1 MLEKTSRT
9 VRPEDPANRRR
20 TTLEDHMHPPV
31 PPSPSV
37 DRTVVSADGTVLAVT
52 ETGDGPSLLLV
63 GGAFDHRGTP
73 YLDRLVAALAD
84 RYRVVTY
91 DRRGRG
97 ASGDTGPWAI
107 EREVEDLLAV
117 VESVPG
123 PVAAFGACVG
133 AGVLLHGLA
142 AGVPITRAVLF
153 EPPFRASVEHHVD
166 DVVFADLLDE
176 HVAVGRRSQTV
187 RAFLAHVLGVPMG
200 QVALLRLRP
209 AVWSALLGD
218 AHVLPRDVRVLNGLV
233 IPERVAAAVGVPV
246 LVASGDSGPDFMGQA
261 ARVLADAIPG
271 ATHVQLAGQWHRP
284 EPAVVRRTVD
294 RFVGAAQP
302 TTTEP

>member
-1 MLEKTSRT
+1 MHSHAPPHPALDRT
-9 VRPEDPANRRR
+9 VR
-20 TTLEDHMHPPV
+20 
-31 PPSPSV
+31 
-37 DRTVVSADGTVLAVT
+37 SADGTELAVT
-52 ETGDGPSLLLV
+52 ETGSGPTLLVV

-73 YLDRLVAALAD
+73 YLGRIVAALAD

-97 ASGDTGPWAI
+97 ASGDTEPWTI
-107 EREVEDLLAV
+107 EREVDDLRAV
-117 VESVPG
+117 VGSVPG
-123 PVAAFGACVG
+123 PVVAYGNCVG
-133 AGVLLHGLA
+133 AAVLLRGLA
-142 AGVPITRAVLF
+142 AGVPISRAVLF

-176 HVAVGRRSQTV
+176 HVGAGRRSQTV

-246 LVASGDSGPDFMGQA
+246 LVASGDTGPDFMAAA
-261 ARVLADAIPG
+261 ARALAEAIPG
-271 ATHVQLAGQWHRP
+271 AVHVELRGQWHRP
-284 EPAVVRRTVD
+284 EPEVVRRTVD
-294 RFVGAAQP
+294 RFVGP
-302 TTTEP
+302 GDHTPR

>member
-20 TTLEDHMHPPV
+20 TTLEDRMHPHA
-31 PPSPSV
+31 PPPAV
-37 DRTVVSADGTVLAVT
+37 DRTVRSDDGTELAVT
-52 ETGDGPSLLLV
+52 ETGSGPSLV
-63 GGAFDHRGTP
+63 VIGGAFDHRGTP

-97 ASGDTGPWAI
+97 ASGDTEPWAI
-107 EREVEDLLAV
+107 EREVEDLRAV

-123 PVAAFGACVG
+123 PVVTFGACVG

-200 QVALLRLRP
+200 QVALLRIRP

-261 ARVLADAIPG
+261 ARALAEAIPG
-271 ATHVQLAGQWHRP
+271 AAHVLLPGQWHRP

-294 RFVGAAQP
+294 RFVDASLPA
-302 TTTEP
+302 TTES